1 MSDNHRR
8 FQRIEF
14 NARIELRLGDPAQPD
29 LYPGI
34 LRDISLKGALVVLG
48 DTGHIPGVNGTGQL
62 VVQLDQSDVVLT
74 MEVEV
79 SYYHAE
85 RHACGLNI
93 LSMDVDTASHL
104 RRLVEVNLGDD
115 AALQRELSNL
125 IEVMEAEHG

>member
-1 MSDNHRR
+1 MPDNHRR

-14 NARIELRLGDPAQPD
+14 DARTELRLGDPTQPE
-29 LYPGI
+29 LRPGV

-48 DTGHIPGVNGTGQL
+48 DTGQAPEPGGTGQL
-62 VVQLDQSDVVLT
+62 IVQLDQSDIVLT
-74 MEVEV
+74 MDVEV
-79 SYYHAE
+79 SYYHE
-85 RHACGLNI
+85 QRHACGLNI

-125 IEVMEAEHG
+125 IDVMEAEHG

>member
-48 DTGHIPGVNGTGQL
+48 DTGLIPDVNGTGQL
-62 VVQLDQSDVVLT
+62 VVQLDQSDVMLT

-125 IEVMEAEHG
+125 IDVMEAEHG

>member
-8 FQRIEF
+8 FKRIEF
-14 NARIELRLGDPAQPD
+14 DARIELHLGDETAPD
-29 LYPGI
+29 IYPGI

-48 DTGHIPGVNGTGQL
+48 DTGRIPDADSTGHL
-62 VVQLDQSDVVLT
+62 VVQLDQSDVVLN
-74 MEVEV
+74 MEIEV
-79 SYYHAE
+79 AYYHAE

>member
-8 FQRIEF
+8 FHRIEF
-14 NARIELRLGDPAQPD
+14 NARIELRLGDPAAPD
-29 LYPGI
+29 IYPGI

-48 DTGHIPGVNGTGQL
+48 DTGCIPEASSKGQL
-62 VVQLDQSDVVLT
+62 IVQLDQSDIVLT
-74 MEVEV
+74 MDVELA
-79 SYYHAE
+79 YYHAE

-93 LSMDVDTASHL
+93 LTMDVDTASHL

-125 IEVMEAEHG
+125 IEVMEAEHS

>member
-1 MSDNHRR
+1 MNTNKRR
-8 FQRIEF
+8 FQRIPF
-14 NARIELRLGDPAQPD
+14 DAQVRLRLTGAASEPIIGA
-29 LYPGI
+29 

-48 DTGHIPGVNGTGQL
+48 DTGRIPEASSKGQL
-62 VVQLDQSDVVLT
+62 IVQLDQSDIVLT
-74 MEVEV
+74 MDVEV
-79 SYYHAE
+79 AYYHAE

-93 LSMDVDTASHL
+93 LTMDVDTASHL

>member
-8 FQRIEF
+8 FKRIEF
-14 NARIELRLGDPAQPD
+14 DARIELRLGDESAPD
-29 LYPGI
+29 VYPGI

-48 DTGHIPGVNGTGQL
+48 DTGRIPESGSTGHFI
-62 VVQLDQSDVVLT
+62 VQLDQSDVVLN
-74 MEVEV
+74 MVVEV
-79 SYYHAE
+79 AYYHAE

-125 IEVMEAEHG
+125 IEVMEAEHS

>member
-1 MSDNHRR
+1 MSDDHRR
-8 FQRIEF
+8 FKRIEF
-14 NARIELRLGDPAQPD
+14 SARIDLRLGDPSNPQTFQ
-29 LYPGI
+29 GI

-48 DTGHIPGVNGTGQL
+48 DTGRIPDADSTGQL
-62 VVQLDQSDVVLT
+62 VVQLDQSDIALT
-74 MEVEV
+74 MDIEVA
-79 SYYHAE
+79 YYHAE

-125 IEVMEAEHG
+125 IDVMEEEHG